1 MFLLPDNGNWLD
13 PRNGKHVD
21 MSGWKVN
28 PKREMIK
35 ITEEGLQKHPLPRAV
50 DIYKGA
56 KRGQLTGDDYRQ
68 LIDNG
73 VSGEEI
79 FNMNGKFLM
88 EELAPKPKQ

>member
-35 ITEEGLQKHPLPRAV
+35 ITEEGLQLS
-50 DIYKGA
+50 
-56 KRGQLTGDDYRQ
+56 
-68 LIDNG
+68 LIH
-73 VSGEEI
+73 I
-79 FNMNGKFLM
+79 
-88 EELAPKPKQ
+88 